1 MHNFVIEKLPR
12 VNRGIM
18 EVNYTVYLY
27 KVSTNK
33 DLKQDG
39 SSELGEK

>member
-1 MHNFVIEKLPR
+1 
-12 VNRGIM
+12 M

-27 KVSTNK
+27 KVPTNK